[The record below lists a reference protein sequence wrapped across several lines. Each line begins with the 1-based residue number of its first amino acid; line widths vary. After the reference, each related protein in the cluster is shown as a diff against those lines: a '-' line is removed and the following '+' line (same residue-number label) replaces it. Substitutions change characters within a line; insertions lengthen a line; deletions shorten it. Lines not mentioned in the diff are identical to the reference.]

1 MCFNRSHDSFVR
13 PAQSLGDGD
22 REIARSA
29 GQVQNLDR
37 GRSVH
42 DLFQGLLAPD
52 LVHVQRK
59 YVIQRVIVASDAV
72 EHILNL

>member
-1 MCFNRSHDSFVR
+1 MCFNRSPDSFVR
-13 PAQSLGDGD
+13 PAQSLGDGN

-29 GQVQNLDR
+29 GQIQDTGR
-37 GRSVH
+37 SRSVH
-42 DLFQGLLAPD
+42 DLFQGLLSPD